1 LGCAHAQ
8 TNAGLRATLL
18 NKGAI
23 LLGCGKSYA
32 CIVFRTKSSP
42 QTRGMTMNKTIS
54 ILLLTLIATSA
65 LAATGEETYNTTCA
79 NCHAK
84 GLAGAPQTG
93 DKKAWGKLIKEGQVE
108 LTADG
113 YGGVRAMPAKGGR
126 AELTVA
132 EFAGAV
138 VFMANK
144 AGANW
149 QEADDTMLKKINA
162 RIEKRAQAKK

>member
-1 LGCAHAQ
+1 
-8 TNAGLRATLL
+8 
-18 NKGAI
+18 
-23 LLGCGKSYA
+23 
-32 CIVFRTKSSP
+32 
-42 QTRGMTMNKTIS
+42 MNKTIS

-126 AELTVA
+126 PELTVA

>member
-1 LGCAHAQ
+1 
-8 TNAGLRATLL
+8 
-18 NKGAI
+18 
-23 LLGCGKSYA
+23 
-32 CIVFRTKSSP
+32 
-42 QTRGMTMNKTIS
+42 MNKTIS

-65 LAATGEETYNTTCA
+65 LAATGKETYNTTCA

-126 AELTVA
+126 PELTVA

-149 QEADDTMLKKINA
+149 QEADDALLKKINA
-162 RIEKRAQAKK
+162 RIEKRAQAKE

>member
-1 LGCAHAQ
+1 
-8 TNAGLRATLL
+8 
-18 NKGAI
+18 
-23 LLGCGKSYA
+23 
-32 CIVFRTKSSP
+32 
-42 QTRGMTMNKTIS
+42 MNKNIS

-93 DKKAWGKLIKEGQVE
+93 DKKAWSKLIKEGQVE

-113 YGGVRAMPAKGGR
+113 YSGVRAMPAKGGR
-126 AELTVA
+126 PELTVA
-132 EFAGAV
+132 EFGGAV

-149 QEADDTMLKKINA
+149 QEADDAMLKKINA

>member
-1 LGCAHAQ
+1 
-8 TNAGLRATLL
+8 
-18 NKGAI
+18 
-23 LLGCGKSYA
+23 
-32 CIVFRTKSSP
+32 
-42 QTRGMTMNKTIS
+42 MNKNIS

-93 DKKAWGKLIKEGQVE
+93 DKKAWSKLIKEGQVE

-113 YGGVRAMPAKGGR
+113 YSGVRAMPAKGGR
-126 AELTVA
+126 PELTVA
-132 EFAGAV
+132 EFGGAV
-138 VFMANK
+138 VFIANK

-149 QEADDTMLKKINA
+149 QEADDAMLKKINA
-162 RIEKRAQAKK
+162 RKEKRAQAKK